1 MKTRIFGLFLA
12 LVLILAALA
21 VPASADPGVQGIE
34 ILGASIRTEG
44 EQGLRFVGKIQKTGD
59 IALTTGNDANFG
71 ILLIPETQLAAN
83 AEITEGTTDVMV
95 VPAKYLLDQAA
106 VEAVDLT
113 YDGDYYYFSA
123 VLTGIPAEFYGTNLV
138 ARAYVN
144 NGGTYSYSAQV
155 KRSVQYVAQAIKTEQ
170 GGSAPAYVDTVL
182 ADYEAVGSDILVN
195 AQNLSAL
202 VTYPEYPAYISRDTL
217 YSVSVSQGL
226 SNKPLTVYNE
236 TADYSHFLYDS
247 TQSRAL
253 GAMDGNR
260 RFCEFAFDGAAVRVK
275 IKVNKNFSTYT
286 VSPTSKGFESTYANG
301 VITVTLEKPEQFV
314 VILDNDYNTA
324 LAVFAD
330 KPETN
335 VPAKGASNVI
345 YVEGDNNI
353 TDPSGVASYTGTNN
367 EVLLVSKNNA
377 KVYIAPGA
385 VLKKR
390 VVFTRADNNNNSAYH
405 CGIFGRG
412 IILDPYSDIAS
423 SNQNSIPSYT
433 DLGNAQSLQ
442 GTVTFHGY
450 GCTMEDVK
458 VVNSANF
465 NVLFKQDYGHT
476 NNVKLLSTEMSSD
489 GFTTTASKGNDPGSG
504 WIENCFVYVGDNALV
519 IQNDS
524 GKTGYRFQNIT
535 IGTTCAAIY
544 PQHNANTTLEDI
556 YVFRAD
562 DGLINVG
569 QSGVGSQTVNITNL
583 DALDCVKTPT
593 LFKAWKSPGTA
604 TKTYNLTNVVMR
616 YTTGGN
622 GSFTPGSNTASN
634 ISISNTNSSS
644 SGYVLN
650 LTNLYMG
657 GQQVNGTNSLM
668 GNNSNYYSSA
678 YPTSNGITINFA
690 VNGANLPAHT
700 SVPVAQTANYTGGAD
715 VVAGPVRDWTRYQ
728 SYKCKVAKSGNA
740 YTVTDSTGGE
750 SSQWG
755 LSYNLTE
762 YVKANGTGTYTV
774 TFNTNKSVDWYVVKT
789 SNTTGDTTKM
799 QSGSA
804 SSKTITITVNN
815 VQDYT
820 YQIVLKAPST
830 STGSFTLNS
839 SSFSKTA

>member
-21 VPASADPGVQGIE
+21 VPAAADDPVQGIE

-83 AEITEGTTDVMV
+83 AEITEETTDVMV

-155 KRSVQYVAQAIKTEQ
+155 KRSVQYVAQAIKTKQ
-170 GGSAPAYVDTVL
+170 GGSAPAYIDTVL
-182 ADYEAVGSDILVN
+182 ADYDAVGSDILVD
-195 AQNLSAL
+195 AQNLSTL
-202 VTYPEYPAYISRDTL
+202 VTYPAYPAYISRDTL
-217 YSVSVSQGL
+217 YTVSVSQGL

-247 TQSRAL
+247 SSSRAL
-253 GAMDGNR
+253 GAMDSNR
-260 RFCEFAFDGAAVRVK
+260 RFCEFAFDGAAVRVN

-286 VSPTSKGFESTYANG
+286 VSPTSKGFESSYANG

-330 KPETN
+330 APETD
-335 VPAKGASNVI
+335 VPTKGASKVV
-345 YVEGDNNI
+345 YVEGDNEI
-353 TDPSGVASYTGTNN
+353 TAPDGLVTYAGSNN
-367 EVLLVSKNNA
+367 EVMVLHTDNT

-390 VVFTRADNNNNSAYH
+390 IVISRTNGSGNGYA
-405 CGIFGRG
+405 CTICGRG
-412 IILDPYSDIAS
+412 AILDPFADYENSDPTQTITVYDWNGSGNVDCKANSGIINIYSYSCKIKDVKLLDSRNYNIR
-423 SNQNSIPSYT
+423 
-433 DLGNAQSLQ
+433 LMQS
-442 GTVTFHGY
+442 
-450 GCTMEDVK
+450 GCTVD
-458 VVNSANF
+458 
-465 NVLFKQDYGHT
+465 
-476 NNVKLLSTEMSSD
+476 NVKLLSTEMSSD
-489 GFTTTASKGNDPGSG
+489 GVTANGNQTVKNS
-504 WIENCFVYVGDNALV
+504 FVYVGDNALV
-519 IQNDS
+519 MQYGS
-524 GKTGYRFQNIT
+524 GTHTYENIT

-544 PQHNANTTLEDI
+544 PQFGCQADLTDI

-569 QSGVGSQTVNITNL
+569 ESSVGSQTVNITNL
-583 DALDCVKTPT
+583 DALDCVKIPT
-593 LFKAWKSPGTA
+593 LFKAWNTPGTA

-616 YTTGGN
+616 YTTGSN
-622 GSFTPGSNTASN
+622 GSFTPGTNTASN

-650 LTNLYMG
+650 LTNVYMG
-657 GQQVNGTNSLM
+657 GQPLNGTNSLK
-668 GNNSNYYSSA
+668 GSSSNYYSSS
-678 YPTSNGITINFA
+678 YPTSNGVTVNFA
-690 VNGANLPAHT
+690 TDGGNLPAHT
-700 SVPVAQTANYTGGAD
+700 SVPAAQTANYTGGAAF
-715 VVAGPVRDWTRYQ
+715 VAGPIDGWTRYQ
-728 SYKCKVAKSGNA
+728 SYKCKVNYSGGK
-740 YTVTDSTGGE
+740 YTVTDSTSGE

-762 YVKANGTGTYTV
+762 KIKDGGAGTYTI
-774 TFNTNKSVDWYVVKT
+774 TFNTNKSVDWYLVRT
-789 SNTTGDTTKM
+789 SNADGTTTTL
-799 QSGSA
+799 QNGSN
-804 SSKTITITVNN
+804 SSKTITLN
-815 VQDYT
+815 VDSGNPGLYT
-820 YQIVLKAPST
+820 YQLVLKAPSS
-830 STGSFTLNS
+830 STGSQRNS
-839 SSFSKTA
+839 QRPA